1 MTTAEYISIIIGI
14 ICAIVAVIA
23 LKKDHYTRP
32 IEEVQN
38 LKLQFTMTRALSQE
52 VQKLIE
58 NYICQYNASNKLM
71 YDGITFGQYLNLMK
85 TKFNESFNDEMF
97 RFLDSKELSKP
108 TIESMTKSLEQ
119 QFSSL
124 QQVQCQ
130 MKTLYI

>member
-1 MTTAEYISIIIGI
+1 
-14 ICAIVAVIA
+14 
-23 LKKDHYTRP
+23 
-32 IEEVQN
+32 
-38 LKLQFTMTRALSQE
+38 MTRALSQE

-58 NYICQYNASNKLM
+58 NYICQYDASNKLM